1 MAKNSVNDTR
11 INLPAN
17 TRQAVCD
24 TLNQVLA
31 NLFDLHSQTKQA
43 HWTVRGPNFWQLHKL
58 FDEAASAIEGF
69 VDEVAERIATLGGLP
84 RGTVRM
90 AAQGSQLPDFPEKFE
105 DIGHVVTLA
114 ERFAVAANHVREQ
127 IDNTDKQGDKDTSD
141 LLTEISRELDKQLWF
156 LEAHTKRE
164 G

>member
-1 MAKNSVNDTR
+1 MSSHPVGDTR
-11 INLPAN
+11 IDLKSA
-17 TRQAVCD
+17 TRQSV
-24 TLNQVLA
+24 TEILNQTLA
-31 NLFDLHSQTKQA
+31 DLFDLHSQTKQA
-43 HWTVRGPNFWQLHKL
+43 HWTVRGPNFWQLHRL
-58 FDEAASAIEGF
+58 FDEIAGAIEGF
-69 VDEVAERIATLGGLP
+69 VDEIAERIATLGGFP

-90 AAQGSQLPDFPEKFE
+90 SAKNSQLPEFPEKFE

-114 ERFAVAANHVREQ
+114 ERFGIAGNYVREQ
-127 IDNTDKQGDKDTSD
+127 IEKTDKLGDKDTSD